1 MDDEK
6 GRVVENKRQHTPQGM
21 RRAAVAR
28 RFDALFKAMST
39 DILLREQ
46 FITDP
51 AQILSEY
58 VHGTSLPPQKASVTN
73 QLLYSVLSNPKLLG
87 WLRDYSIKH
96 KGDPPSSQKFMG
108 DFGRAAVE
116 SGGHHVVL
124 ALIRGAAEKESVFG
138 FDEDLVPIIF
148 DIFNRGGIG
157 SSGTEMSTGTSFG
170 TEQSGTHMSTG
181 GIMVSGTEMSTGG
194 GTEMSTGTRGG
205 TEMST
210 GNIMVSG
217 TEMSTGTSFGTEQ
230 SGTHMSTG
238 GIMVSGTEMST
249 GGGTEMSTGGGTE
262 MSTGGI
268 MVSGTEMSTG
278 TSFGTEQ
285 SGTHMSTGGIMV
297 SGTEMST
304 GGGTEMSTGTG
315 GTEMSTGTRV
325 IGGGIDIFPQ
335 GHFRVTLEALTQYAM
350 QLRDS
355 GALDT
360 I

>member
-1 MDDEK
+1 MADEK
-6 GRVVENKRQHTPQGM
+6 GRVVENKSQHAPQGM

-73 QLLYSVLSNPKLLG
+73 QLVYSVLSNPKLLS

-181 GIMVSGTEMSTGG
+181 GIMVSGTEMSTG
-194 GTEMSTGTRGG
+194 
-205 TEMST
+205 
-210 GNIMVSG
+210 
-217 TEMSTGTSFGTEQ
+217 TSFGTEQ
-230 SGTHMSTG
+230 SGTH
-238 GIMVSGTEMST
+238 
-249 GGGTEMSTGGGTE
+249 

-315 GTEMSTGTRV
+315 GTEMSTGARV
-325 IGGGIDIFPQ
+325 FGGGIDIFPQ
-335 GHFRVTLEALTQYAM
+335 GHFRVTLEALTQYAI